1 MVSRILLPSLNY
13 AKARELL
20 TDMEFR
26 ILKLAFEQ
34 KGLIKAGD
42 LAQVNPEWGKPA
54 QRTYQINKLLN
65 RWLLVPV
72 QDGAREYVVMFVN
85 NYLLRGIIQSLRDK
99 GFIPE
104 PLERG

>member
-1 MVSRILLPSLNY
+1 MLPSLNY

-34 KGLIKAGD
+34 KGLIKTGD

-54 QRTYQINKLLN
+54 CIFRPIMNT
-65 RWLLVPV
+65 
-72 QDGAREYVVMFVN
+72 DSG
-85 NYLLRGIIQSLRDK
+85 ST
-99 GFIPE
+99 
-104 PLERG
+104 